1 MRTQSLRQFAN
12 RQIKMDRQGKFQ
24 YRKHR
29 AYVIHKMIDDLFVIR
44 QVPSSWQVLKEEH
57 VYKLVQYWKKR
68 HINSVTIMRYMTIIR
83 RFLQMSDCQIDK
95 IDNQSLDLTR
105 PKPKRRRKKGISP
118 DMWQSMDNPYAR
130 VIMAFQVEFG
140 LTFQEAIRIKSYLH
154 IKQDGLWITRDIAF
168 NSSDRCIPFRTEK
181 QKAVLQF
188 FNWLTNDHDNLIKQ
202 KSYEE
207 LRLLWRSGLAQHR
220 LSSTKSWRYLYA
232 KQTYDNLLP
241 EYGNYKT
248 CLMIRDEMGIKSRNT
263 LWQYLKA

>member
-44 QVPSSWQVLKEEH
+44 QVPPSWQALKPDH
-57 VYKLVQYWKKR
+57 IYKLVQYWKKR
-68 HINSVTIMRYMTIIR
+68 HINPVTIMRYMTIIR

-105 PKPKRRRKKGISP
+105 PKPKKRRKKGIQP
-118 DMWQSMDNPYAR
+118 DMWQSLVNPYAKI
-130 VIMAFQVEFG
+130 IMALQIEFG

-154 IKQDGLWITRDIAF
+154 VKNYGLWITRDIAF
-168 NSSDRCIPFRTEK
+168 NSSDRNVPVRTET
-181 QKAVLQF
+181 QKAALQYF
-188 FNWLTNDHDNLIKQ
+188 YWITKHHDNLIKL
-202 KSYEE
+202 KPYEE
-207 LRLLWRSGLAQHR
+207 LRLIWRTALTQYR
-220 LSSTKSWRYLYA
+220 LSSTKSWRYVYA
-232 KQTYDNLLP
+232 KQMYAYLLP

-248 CLMIRDEMGIKSRNT
+248 CLMIRNEMGIKSRNT
-263 LWQYLKA
+263 LWQYMKD